1 MSQNTRYLGLDVDAE
16 TVSAAVAEIGG
27 EVRSLGTVPNR
38 PEPLR
43 KLLRRLGRRD
53 QLRVCYEAGPTGYGL
68 YWLLTGWGIQ
78 CDVVAP
84 SLVPSKPGDRVKTNR
99 RDAEKLARSHRAG
112 DLTPV
117 WVPDADHEALR
128 DLLRAREVAK
138 SDQLR
143 ARHRLSKFLLRQ
155 DRRPPKGMRR
165 WTQSWM
171 AWVRQ
176 EVKFDR
182 FAQQAVLEDY
192 LAQVDHSAER
202 IRHLEH
208 RIDDAIEEAPAS
220 MQTVIAG
227 LQALRGIAKITAV
240 SIVSEVGR
248 LSRFARAR
256 QLMGYSGM
264 VPSEHST
271 GQRVRRGSITK
282 TGNAHLRRVVVE
294 AAWAYRHRP
303 RVSPTL
309 RRRHTGLPPDVLEL
323 AWKAQQR
330 LHQRYRRLAGR
341 GKPKQHVVTV
351 VGRELLGFI
360 WDIGVRL
367 EKQMGVTVQP
377 L

>member
-16 TVSAAVAEIGG
+16 AISVAVAETEG
-27 EVRSLGTVPNR
+27 EVRFLGTIPNR

-68 YWLLTGWGIQ
+68 YWLLTGWGVQ

-112 DLTPV
+112 DLTAV

-143 ARHRLSKFLLRQ
+143 AKHRLSKFLLRQ
-155 DRRPPKGMRR
+155 NRKAPKGVRR
-165 WTQSWM
+165 WSQSWLM
-171 AWVRQ
+171 WVRR
-176 EVKFDR
+176 EVKLDR

-192 LAQVDHSAER
+192 LAQVDHSADR
-202 IRHLEH
+202 IRHLER
-208 RIDDAIEEAPAS
+208 RIDDAIEEAPAA

-248 LSRFARAR
+248 LSRFAGAR
-256 QLMGYSGM
+256 QLMGYSGL
-264 VPSEHST
+264 VPREHST

-303 RVSPTL
+303 WVGPTIQRRQAGLSPEI
-309 RRRHTGLPPDVLEL
+309 VQL

-330 LHQRYRRLAGR
+330 LYQRYRRLAGR

-377 L
+377 V